1 MDKELSD
8 SQRTIRPH
16 KLLVK
21 LSKSQLPGIAPFF
34 KGTIPHTPTLSLEEI
49 ADRAVA
55 NRCSFHRQELL
66 SAYETMTDEIYRAIE
81 QGCNVDFGLGRTEL
95 TVGGRFENEYDRFDR
110 KRHSIQVGM
119 RPSPRLN
126 QLAASFPAEVKD
138 LGQNEPRINEISVS
152 PEPYR
157 KGNVPS
163 FNHLP
168 AAHQGVIF
176 IHGMRLKLMGDD
188 PAVGL
193 HFFHIASETSFF
205 VAPHLVFMNDAPR
218 LAFLP
223 PAPLLSGQWDLEVH
237 TQYNHSYRL
246 YKKPRIGDLSFTVDD
261 VTAPACGE

>member
-8 SQRTIRPH
+8 SQKPFKPR

-49 ADRAVA
+49 ANRAVA

-66 SAYETMTDEIYRAIE
+66 SAFSTMTEEIYKAIHD
-81 QGCNVDFGLGRTEL
+81 GCNVDFGLGRTEL
-95 TVGGRFENEYDRFDR
+95 TVGGRFENEFDRFDR
-110 KRHSIQVGM
+110 SRHSIQIGM

-126 QLAASFPAEVKD
+126 QLAASFPAEVND
-138 LGQNEPRINEISVS
+138 MGQNEPRINEISIS
-152 PEPYR
+152 PDPYR
-157 KGNVPS
+157 KENVTA

-168 AAHQGVIF
+168 AGHQGLIF
-176 IHGMRLKLMGDD
+176 ILGMRLKLMGDD

-193 HFFHIASETSFF
+193 HFFHIPSETSFF
-205 VAPHLVFMNDAPR
+205 VEPSKVFMNDAPR

-223 PAPLLSGQWDLEVH
+223 SAPLLPGRWDLEVH

-246 YKKPRIGDLSFTVDD
+246 YKKPRIGDLSFTVDEA
-261 VTAPACGE
+261 TAPACGE